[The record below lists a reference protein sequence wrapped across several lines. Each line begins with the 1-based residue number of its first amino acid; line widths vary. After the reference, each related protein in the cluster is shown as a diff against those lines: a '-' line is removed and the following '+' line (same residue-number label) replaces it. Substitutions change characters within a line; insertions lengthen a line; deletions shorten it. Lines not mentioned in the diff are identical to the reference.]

1 MKKWIKMPS
10 NAFSVILF
18 IFLLLFPVFQSQQ
31 FIINSFCLVFLYAYW
46 ASSWNILGGY
56 AGQTSLGHAS
66 FVGLGAY
73 VTTILFMEF
82 NCSPWFGLLVAGFVA
97 GRASLVIGIPC
108 FRLKGS
114 YFTLSTVALCHVFR
128 IVFNTNNTLFGF
140 TIGAAQGL
148 KLNWKGGL
156 QWLQFLDKRGYYYI
170 ILGMLLLVLLV
181 SHFIKSSKMGFYLAA
196 IRTNQDA
203 AESLGVNVLQMK
215 LIAMFISAFFTA
227 MGGGLYAMFIQYID
241 PNSVF
246 AYDMSVKIMVLAV
259 VGGNGTLWGPV
270 IGASLLVPIQQ
281 ILNSR
286 LGARLAGLA
295 DAVYGIVLMLVIF
308 YMPSGLK
315 NNLVKWIRS
324 LVDLAI
330 KPAKRKQVSE

>member
-97 GRASLVIGIPC
+97 GLARWLSASPASGSKDLILRFDSRAVPRVPH
-108 FRLKGS
+108 RLQ
-114 YFTLSTVALCHVFR
+114 YQQYAVRVHHR
-128 IVFNTNNTLFGF
+128 R
-140 TIGAAQGL
+140 GAGVEAQL
-148 KLNWKGGL
+148 KGGL

-170 ILGMLLLVLLV
+170 ILRCCCSCCWSRILSRVPRWD
-181 SHFIKSSKMGFYLAA
+181 FIWRPSA
-196 IRTNQDA
+196 RTRTQRNH
-203 AESLGVNVLQMK
+203 
-215 LIAMFISAFFTA
+215 
-227 MGGGLYAMFIQYID
+227 
-241 PNSVF
+241 
-246 AYDMSVKIMVLAV
+246 
-259 VGGNGTLWGPV
+259 W
-270 IGASLLVPIQQ
+270 AS
-281 ILNSR
+281 
-286 LGARLAGLA
+286 
-295 DAVYGIVLMLVIF
+295 MCC
-308 YMPSGLK
+308 K
-315 NNLVKWIRS
+315 
-324 LVDLAI
+324 
-330 KPAKRKQVSE
+330 